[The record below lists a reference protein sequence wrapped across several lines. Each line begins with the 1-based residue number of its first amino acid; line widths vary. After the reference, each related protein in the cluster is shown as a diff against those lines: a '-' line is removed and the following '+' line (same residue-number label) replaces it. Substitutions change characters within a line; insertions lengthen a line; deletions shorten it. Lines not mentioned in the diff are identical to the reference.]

1 VKSARALKEAP
12 SNRIQGRIV
21 EAAITCIERDGL
33 QGVTIRSIAR
43 EAGVNSAAIS
53 YYFRSKDVL
62 MNEALA
68 MTLENAFGDWE
79 VLLREKS
86 GNLHA
91 RIRAI
96 LVEIFE
102 GSLRFPGI
110 VRAHLYD
117 TFVNGTGNTAFIKR
131 FTKFL
136 SSLTQEMSVLFPDGS
151 VGEIG
156 AQIIQMVSAVL
167 LPGILPQLYRRASGM
182 DFSRTEGR
190 TAYVDSLLEHYFP
203 IAARGRTV

>member
-1 VKSARALKEAP
+1 MKNARALKEAP
-12 SNRIQGRIV
+12 SIRVQGRIV

-33 QGVTIRSIAR
+33 QGVTIRGIAR

-53 YYFRSKDVL
+53 YYFRSKDAL
-62 MNEALA
+62 MGEALA

-86 GNLHA
+86 GNLHP

-96 LVEIFE
+96 LVEVFE

-110 VRAHLYD
+110 VKAHLYD

-136 SSLTQEMSVLFPDGS
+136 SSLTREMAVLFPDRS
-151 VGEIG
+151 VREIE
-156 AQIIQMVSAVL
+156 AEVIQMVSAVL
-167 LPGILPQLYRRASGM
+167 LPGILPQLYRRAVGI
-182 DFSRTEGR
+182 DLSRADGR
-190 TAYVDSLLEHYFP
+190 AAYVDSLLEHYFP